1 MLNMQKET
9 MMSTDYNV
17 PEPAAA
23 EEEVL
28 PSFNNGITPG
38 GQPPPP
44 VVEGIPPR
52 DPIPMTDAERTAGT
66 FHMNIDHETTYQSP
80 VEAVAGVGG
89 ILGVQS
95 ES

>member
-1 MLNMQKET
+1 MQKET

-17 PEPAAA
+17 PEAAA

-38 GQPPPP
+38 GQPPLP
-44 VVEGIPPR
+44 VITEPVPR
-52 DPIPMTDAERTAGT
+52 AAVDPSVAPEITLE
-66 FHMNIDHETTYQSP
+66 YQSP
-80 VEAVAGVGG
+80 AEAVAGVGG
-89 ILGVQS
+89 ILGVQA